1 MVGKRSLK
9 SAEIRSYIKARN
21 ELKIEP
27 KTIYYE
33 ICKVYGDIEV
43 SYRLVRNWIGNC
55 NGGRDSTQDASRS
68 GRPRT
73 AVTSK
78 NISKVSE
85 ILNSD
90 ARYTS
95 CAIARMTGISEA
107 STHTILKKNLE
118 LTRKKA
124 RWIPH
129 ILTNEQKTSRV
140 KMAKK
145 LLKLYPKFEWKV
157 FVNIV
162 TGGETWV
169 HFLNRKGK

>member
-1 MVGKRSLK
+1 MIGKFNSG
-9 SAEIRSYIKARN
+9 I
-21 ELKIEP
+21 
-27 KTIYYE
+27 
-33 ICKVYGDIEV
+33 
-43 SYRLVRNWIGNC
+43 
-55 NGGRDSTQDASRS
+55 DSIQDASRS
-68 GRPRT
+68 SRPRT

-107 STHTILKKNLE
+107 STRTILKKNLG
-118 LTRKKA
+118 LTRKVA

-145 LLKLYPKFEWKV
+145 NLLKLYPKFERKV

-162 TGGETWV
+162 AGDETWV